1 MLALIFTTN
10 TNIHLPRSA
19 QRRKTQRAAYASRPP
34 FQSASPNPRGVCTV
48 TGPSADPSSV
58 HLPATRGLHSFTFQ
72 INVSAFCGIG
82 GIYRVCLRGAQGV
95 QGGV

>member
-1 MLALIFTTN
+1 
-10 TNIHLPRSA
+10 
-19 QRRKTQRAAYASRPP
+19 
-34 FQSASPNPRGVCTV
+34 VCTV

-82 GIYRVCLRGAQGV
+82 GVYRVCLRGAQGV